1 MTELN
6 DVVVVGGG
14 LLGCALAW
22 MLARDGVRVVL
33 LERDQ
38 LNQHASGQNAGSLHY
53 QLEYRMIEKG
63 LDAARQA
70 AEAMPLHLDAAAQ
83 WRMLA
88 AELGE
93 SIGLVA
99 GGGLMLAENSE
110 QAALLEA
117 KAEIERSWGL
127 DTVLLS
133 RDEVRRV
140 APYLSDSIEAA
151 AFCSAEGRA
160 DTRRAGP
167 ALARDAAKHGARIHT
182 RCRVRSIR
190 RTGRRWTVGAER
202 LDPDGTPSAEVHD
215 AEAVILAAGVWT
227 TELGQLL
234 GADLPTIPMALTMTA
249 TLKTDV
255 FIHHLVQH
263 AGARLSLK
271 QSAEGNVLIGGG
283 WPARLARDADGAA
296 DFGVRPQLI
305 AESVA
310 GNAKAAVRA
319 VPRLAGIP
327 ALRTWVGTTT
337 ITPDQLPLV
346 GPVHG
351 RPGVFVATGGSAF
364 TLGPS
369 FARVLSELVQG
380 KPPSIDLAPY
390 DPGRYPVRAGG

>member
-14 LLGCALAW
+14 LLGCTLAW

-33 LERDQ
+33 LEQDQ
-38 LNQHASGQNAGSLHY
+38 LNQHASGQNAGSLHF
-53 QLEYRMIEKG
+53 QLEYRMIEQG

-70 AEAMPLHLDAAAQ
+70 AEAMPLHLDAARQ
-83 WRMLA
+83 WRVLA

-93 SIGLVA
+93 SIGLVQS
-99 GGGLMLAENSE
+99 GGLMLAENSE

-127 DTVLLS
+127 DTVLLT
-133 RDEVRRV
+133 RDEVRSQ
-140 APYLSDSIEAA
+140 APYLSEAVVAA
-151 AFCSAEGRA
+151 AFCPLEGRA
-160 DTRRAGP
+160 DTRRSGP
-167 ALARDAAKHGARIHT
+167 ALARDAATRGARIRT
-182 RCRVRSIR
+182 RCRVRSLQR
-190 RTGRRWTVGAER
+190 RGRGWSVGAER
-202 LDPDGTPSAEVHD
+202 LDPDGARRAERHD
-215 AEAVILAAGVWT
+215 GDAVILAAGVWT
-227 TELGQLL
+227 TALGQLL
-234 GADLPTIPMALTMTA
+234 DVSLPTIAMALTMTA
-249 TLKTDV
+249 TMKTDA
-255 FIHHLVQH
+255 FIQHLVQH

-271 QSAEGNVLIGGG
+271 QSGEGNVLIGGG
-283 WPARLARDADGAA
+283 WPARLARGVDGAA
-296 DFGVRPQLI
+296 DFGVRPELI
-305 AESVA
+305 PGSVA
-310 GNAKAAVRA
+310 GNAHAAIRA
-319 VPRLAGIP
+319 VPALAGIP

-346 GPVHG
+346 GPVPG

-390 DPGRYPVRAGG
+390 DPGRYAAGAGG